1 MSKGVK
7 YSRSSTSKSAWHSKE
22 ILVSHS
28 TLATESPAVVEAVVR
43 MLAGQEAAPLFS
55 PSRAEF
61 PSLQQLPSALLP

>member
-43 MLAGQEAAPLFS
+43 MLAGQEAALFS